1 MNICL
6 YPFQACHPTTNLLP
20 ELMQISLPLFTI
32 ILQVQ
37 PSNTSASEYI
47 MHIRPFT
54 TIEDTTTSPLVIWVQ
69 SMHQS
74 HFCLGGM
81 GNQCHI
87 QSTQSIKADLDDE
100 HSFLSWHCS
109 VASSFYPEFNVRNP
123 TLTTYR
129 EPLACTEGGSD
140 DGSCDSQNSESLE
153 HMQLQTMSTTILI
166 PCQTVTIL
174 FARILGEKRHYHS
187 ALVLA
192 NEMLIIPPQCIVIIT
207 SVNTAIERHYNYAV
221 CLTCNAN
228 EHSMKGM
235 QWALKHEFYV
245 VPN

>member
-1 MNICL
+1 
-6 YPFQACHPTTNLLP
+6 
-20 ELMQISLPLFTI
+20 
-32 ILQVQ
+32 
-37 PSNTSASEYI
+37 
-47 MHIRPFT
+47 
-54 TIEDTTTSPLVIWVQ
+54 
-69 SMHQS
+69 MHQS

-109 VASSFYPEFNVRNP
+109 VASSFFPEFTLCNP

-129 EPLACTEGGSD
+129 EPLPCPEGGSD

-153 HMQLQTMSTTILI
+153 HMQVTTMSTTILI

-174 FARILGEKRHYHS
+174 FGRILGEKRHYHS

-192 NEMLIIPPQCIVIIT
+192 TEMLIIPPQCIVIVT
-207 SVNTAIERHYNYAV
+207 SVNTAIKRDYNYAICV
-221 CLTCNAN
+221 TFDAEKLNAN
-228 EHSMKGM
+228 EHPMKGT
-235 QWALKHEFYV
+235 QWAV
-245 VPN
+245 NMM